1 MARWSSLTKKQKKKV
16 GSKKNYK
23 KTKKAIRSSGG
34 NIQSARQVVKTYKK
48 SNPTPAPAP
57 AASSNSN
64 DRKKKRRDRG
74 TASKVNKIENYD
86 TTSYG
91 SGHKKGTDKISRAD
105 VKELFEQGFSKKKIV
120 DYVEGKYASGTK
132 GGNKAKSLLNQYKA
146 DIAAK
151 KAPAAAA
158 PVMCCAYTCC

>member
-1 MARWSSLTKKQKKKV
+1 MARWSSLTKKQKKKI

-23 KTKKAIRSSGG
+23 ATKRAIKSSGG
-34 NIQSARQVVKTYKK
+34 SIRNARQIVKTYKK

-86 TTSYG
+86 TSYG
-91 SGHKKGTDKISRAD
+91 CHKKRQIR
-105 VKELFEQGFSKKKIV
+105 
-120 DYVEGKYASGTK
+120 
-132 GGNKAKSLLNQYKA
+132 
-146 DIAAK
+146 
-151 KAPAAAA
+151 
-158 PVMCCAYTCC
+158 